1 MRNLKKRLTLVAL
14 ALAATGAA
22 TGFLIACSSD
32 DTVVPA
38 DGGSEASTSDSPSG
52 ETSTDGGADVNTDTF
67 VPVEAGTLAEFIKLN
82 AEATCARFR
91 DCCGGTG
98 FDLVKCNADFKSA
111 GWAQSLADLAAPGVA
126 TGGKVVYD
134 PVVGS
139 ACLTAVRNM
148 TCKNTPAAEFK
159 AAADKCFAAA
169 KGSGAASAACRSN
182 VECQSSAYCDLADP
196 DGGVCTP
203 LKGTGVQCTP
213 TIGEC
218 AYRAATGASRCLDTD
233 VDGVYNCGP
242 ALANGAECRSDF
254 DCASGG
260 CYVRDEDGGGVAA
273 TCDLTVDFIYGICEI
288 YKPDGG

>member
-1 MRNLKKRLTLVAL
+1 MRNLRNRLMLVAL
-14 ALAATGAA
+14 GLAAASAA
-22 TGFLIACSSD
+22 TAGLIACSSD
-32 DTVVPA
+32 DTVV
-38 DGGSEASTSDSPSG
+38 TSDSGTPEGGGTDSSAG
-52 ETSTDGGADVNTDTF
+52 DTGSDGGTDANSDNF
-67 VPVEAGTLAEFIKLN
+67 VPVEAGTLAEFIRLN

-98 FDLVKCNADFKSA
+98 FDLAKCNADFATA
-111 GWAQSLADLAAPGVA
+111 GWAQSLTDLAVPGVA

-134 PVVGS
+134 PAAGS

-148 TCKNTPAAEFK
+148 TCKNTPATEFK
-159 AAADKCFAAA
+159 NAVDKCFAAA
-169 KGSGAASAACRSN
+169 KGSAAASAACRSN
-182 VECQSSAYCDLADP
+182 VECQPTAFCDLADP

-218 AYRAATGASRCLDTD
+218 SYRSATGTSRCLDTD

-242 ALANGAECRSDF
+242 ALSNGAECRSDF
-254 DCASGG
+254 DCTSGG
-260 CYVRDEDGGGVAA
+260 CYVRDEDGGVAA
-273 TCDLTVDFIYGICEI
+273 TCDSKVDFIYGICEI